1 MEAITYLRYPQEI
14 TKVNAKPAK
23 MAGMEKLKNLKN
35 KYDSMLSTLLNTEMR
50 KPVVKPEVTVTP
62 TVSPVIEPNVE
73 EVKVSKPTNYA
84 AVMQSFSMAVYGD
97 SFQELPLSSARKI
110 RVNTR
115 VKKHVVGLRDTF
127 GTSKIVHE
135 IPKKEPYNNVST
147 FPSRVS
153 SNVAINDEV
162 VNKEVVTQPLTRT
175 TAKYASPV
183 AHTETIVKEN
193 TPSVDDYLQKEVPIA
208 ESGLINELSSDILKL
223 KGDVKQRTELLE
235 QLEAQYNDIQ
245 TQKAKRIKELEEE
258 KLSYTTMI
266 EGLTDKIKNLQN
278 AILKERQTLE
288 SSNDDYGSRRIA

>member
-35 KYDSMLSTLLNTEMR
+35 KYDSMLSALLNTETR
-50 KPVVKPEVTVTP
+50 KPVVKPEVAVTP
-62 TVSPVIEPNVE
+62 TVSPVIEPKVE

-84 AVMQSFSMAVYGD
+84 AVMQSFSMTVYGD

-115 VKKHVVGLRDTF
+115 VKKHVVGLGDTF

-162 VNKEVVTQPLTRT
+162 VNKEVATQPLTRT

>member
-1 MEAITYLRYPQEI
+1 MEAITYLRYPQER
-14 TKVNAKPAK
+14 TKVNTKPAK

-35 KYDSMLSTLLNTEMR
+35 KYDSMLSALLNTETR

-84 AVMQSFSMAVYGD
+84 AVMQSFLMTVYGD
-97 SFQELPLSSARKI
+97 SFQELPISSAHKI
-110 RVNTR
+110 RVNKR
-115 VKKHVVGLRDTF
+115 VKKHVVGLRDIF
-127 GTSKIVHE
+127 GISKIVHE
-135 IPKKEPYNNVST
+135 ILKKEPYNN
-147 FPSRVS
+147 
-153 SNVAINDEV
+153 EV

-183 AHTETIVKEN
+183 THTETIVKEN
-193 TPSVDDYLQKEVPIA
+193 TPSVDDYLQKEVPID

-223 KGDVKQRTELLE
+223 KGDAKQKTELFE
-235 QLEAQYNDIQ
+235 QLKAQYKDIQ
-245 TQKAKRIKELEEE
+245 TQKAKRIEELKEE

-266 EGLTDKIKNLQN
+266 EGLNDEIKNLRN

-288 SSNDDYGSRRIA
+288 SSNDDYGSKRIN

>member
-35 KYDSMLSTLLNTEMR
+35 KYDSMLSALLNTETR

-62 TVSPVIEPNVE
+62 TVSPVIEPKVE

-84 AVMQSFSMAVYGD
+84 AVMQSFSMTVYGD

-115 VKKHVVGLRDTF
+115 VKKHVVGLGDTF

-162 VNKEVVTQPLTRT
+162 VNKEVTTQPLTRT

-183 AHTETIVKEN
+183 THTETIVKEN
-193 TPSVDDYLQKEVPIA
+193 TPSVDDYLQKEVPID
-208 ESGLINELSSDILKL
+208 ESGLINELSSDVLKL
-223 KGDVKQRTELLE
+223 KGDVKQRRELFE
-235 QLEAQYNDIQ
+235 QLKAQYNDIQ
-245 TQKAKRIKELEEE
+245 TQKAKRIEELKEE

-266 EGLTDKIKNLQN
+266 EGLNDEIKNLQN

-288 SSNDDYGSRRIA
+288 SSNDDYGSRRKG

>member
-35 KYDSMLSTLLNTEMR
+35 KYDSMLSALLNTETR
-50 KPVVKPEVTVTP
+50 KPVVKPEVAVTP
-62 TVSPVIEPNVE
+62 TVSPVIEPKVE

-84 AVMQSFSMAVYGD
+84 AVMQSFSMTVYGD

-115 VKKHVVGLRDTF
+115 VKKHVVGLGDTF

-162 VNKEVVTQPLTRT
+162 VNKEVATQPLTRT

-288 SSNDDYGSRRIA
+288 SSNDDYCSRRIA

>member
-1 MEAITYLRYPQEI
+1 MEAITYLRYPQER
-14 TKVNAKPAK
+14 TKVNTKPAK

-35 KYDSMLSTLLNTEMR
+35 KYDSMLSALLNTETR

-84 AVMQSFSMAVYGD
+84 AVMQSFLMTVYGD
-97 SFQELPLSSARKI
+97 SFQELPISSAHKI
-110 RVNTR
+110 RVNKR
-115 VKKHVVGLRDTF
+115 VKKHVVGLRDIF
-127 GTSKIVHE
+127 GISKIVHE
-135 IPKKEPYNNVST
+135 ILKKEPYNNVST

-193 TPSVDDYLQKEVPIA
+193 TPSVDDYLQKEVPID

-223 KGDVKQRTELLE
+223 KGDAKQKTELFE
-235 QLEAQYNDIQ
+235 QLKAQYKDIQ
-245 TQKAKRIKELEEE
+245 TQKAKRIEELKEE

-266 EGLTDKIKNLQN
+266 EGLNDEIKNLRN

-288 SSNDDYGSRRIA
+288 SSNDDYGSKRIN